1 MNFTSIL
8 MSVCSLATFCS
19 FELGHSLQTPTLIG
33 CMFLTYTAKSISLF
47 ANPAAISRASNYNRT
62 FYFPSTLKVFRSL
75 QHPHQTQPPQAALLF
90 SEALHCTSVFN
101 QESTR
106 KESFLPHH
114 LNPSFDQLLAAKPAI
129 VAQKLWAFPHA
140 LRFCSCPQRASS
152 ASTNMAATSKP
163 VCCWISWKQVGL
175 VTLISVTQSPITST
189 PARSRP
195 R

>member
-1 MNFTSIL
+1 VNFTSIS

-33 CMFLTYTAKSISLF
+33 CMFLTYTAKSFSLF

-75 QHPHQTQPPQAALLF
+75 QHPHQTQAPQAASPF
-90 SEALHCTSVFN
+90 SEALHCTSVLN
-101 QESTR
+101 QKSTR
-106 KESFLPHH
+106 KESFFAPPPQHIFR
-114 LNPSFDQLLAAKPAI
+114 SAQAAKPATI
-129 VAQKLWAFPHA
+129 AQQMGAHVCA

-163 VCCWISWKQVGL
+163 VCCWIS
-175 VTLISVTQSPITST
+175 
-189 PARSRP
+189 
-195 R
+195 